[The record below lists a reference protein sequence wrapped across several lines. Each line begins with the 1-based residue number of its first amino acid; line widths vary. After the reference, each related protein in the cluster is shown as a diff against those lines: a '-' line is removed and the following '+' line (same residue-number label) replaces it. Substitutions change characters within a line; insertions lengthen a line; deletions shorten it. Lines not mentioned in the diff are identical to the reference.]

1 MSVNKGFTLTE
12 LLIAVAIVAITASVA
27 YPSYVEYVQDG
38 RRSQAQQQM
47 LEMAGGIERI
57 YSRNS
62 GYPDASLLTD
72 LPESKFYTFKY
83 IPTDKPNGAVGQY
96 RNLGY
101 QFTATPIV
109 GKAQATDKC
118 GVLSINHLGEQGPKN
133 NDCWQ

>member
-27 YPSYVEYVQDG
+27 YPSYVEYVQDA
-38 RRSQAQQQM
+38 RRSQAQQNM
-47 LEMAGGIERI
+47 LEMAGVIERI

-62 GYPDASLLTD
+62 GYPDANLLPN
-72 LPESKFYTFKY
+72 LPQSDFYTFKY
-83 IPTDKPNGAVGQY
+83 TPTDKPNGAVGQY

-101 QFTATPIV
+101 QLTATPIT
-109 GKAQATDKC
+109 GKAQAMDRC